1 LIIKNGLIPSAS
13 KRNEKNKEGPM
24 IPQLDG
30 GDDDDDEEEDVSRL
44 IFSNSKLS

>member
-1 LIIKNGLIPSAS
+1 
-13 KRNEKNKEGPM
+13 M

-44 IFSNSKLS
+44 IFSTSKLF